1 MKILNKEQKE
11 VANIDFGIVEV
22 GHTKS
27 VEYFL
32 LNDDGTFIDNI
43 KMNLKDPKQ
52 VKEVS
57 ISSYDT
63 SLGVDKTT
71 SFTIAWTPTLKVKE
85 GLKVELEVAYRRLFG

>member
-1 MKILNKEQKE
+1 MKILNSEKKE
-11 VANIDFGIVEV
+11 VENINFGIVEV

-32 LNDDGTFIDNI
+32 LNDDGTFVDNI
-43 KMNLKDPKQ
+43 KMNLKDIKQ

-63 SLGVDKTT
+63 TLGVDKTT

-85 GLKVELEVAYRRLFG
+85 GLKIELEVAYRRLFG